1 MHDAIDKAMQI
12 AQLKEEAAQ
21 PEEID
26 Q

>member
-21 PEEID
+21 PEEIG